1 MQLLQVTRVT
11 SIPWRDQAVLIRTS
25 AASIHD
31 GGRAIVAEGPLHRV
45 LAIADELSADEVERH
60 YITLPDRRVAPF
72 RYDGEAIRTLLGRL
86 DRPGAFD
93 LFKSQGRMVACR

>member
-1 MQLLQVTRVT
+1 MTP
-11 SIPWRDQAVLIRTS
+11 IPWRDQAVLIRTS

-45 LAIADELSADEVERH
+45 LDIADGFAGDEIERH
-60 YITLPDRRVAPF
+60 YITLPDRRVPPF
-72 RYDGEAIRTLLGRL
+72 RFEGEAIRNLLGRL

-93 LFKSQGRMVACR
+93 RFKVHGPVMARR